1 LFNGRE
7 IQRGLRIDPAFA
19 QAKSPFTYMK
29 TIFAVLAC
37 FTILLLPATA
47 AGPNDKR
54 LSMEQRLREADIAVA
69 LKHYERVCTELCE
82 YRFRQELAAIDEGG
96 KPAERELQLK
106 ILLQK
111 IEVLERYA
119 KNLREELLKAGRVT
133 VGTD

>member
-1 LFNGRE
+1 
-7 IQRGLRIDPAFA
+7 
-19 QAKSPFTYMK
+19 MK
-29 TIFAVLAC
+29 TSVAAILIIFLA
-37 FTILLLPATA
+37 LLLPAGA

-54 LSMEQRLREADIAVA
+54 LSMEQRLREADVAVA

-82 YRFRQELAAIDEGG
+82 YRLRQELAAADEGG

-111 IEVLERYA
+111 IDILERYA